1 MSIKTYNQ
9 TDGNLNYRKHK
20 NNSKSECYFCYI
32 TVVKQRP
39 ISKQTTIKSHQK
51 FMSTPKTFYTYSD
64 SANNV

>member
-51 FMSTPKTFYTYSD
+51 FMSTP
-64 SANNV
+64 